1 MVLWKNQKKSVSQ
14 CPLQWQ
20 SQDAFVFFRS
30 YWQEEGVTVH
40 VYMQDEKSRQA
51 QSVNLSGLVISR
63 PCEK

>member
-1 MVLWKNQKKSVSQ
+1 MEKPEEVSITMSSSVAESR
-14 CPLQWQ
+14 CIC
-20 SQDAFVFFRS
+20 FFRS